1 MNEVSRKRREFLIEN
16 LCENLL
22 NHADMDTVC
31 NFFLESQIAYMDK
44 EASSSE
50 LLELLVE
57 GEIITQK
64 EADNIKQNGY

>member
-1 MNEVSRKRREFLIEN
+1 
-16 LCENLL
+16 
-22 NHADMDTVC
+22 MDTVC

-57 GEIITQK
+57 EEIITQK